1 MRPADDYCQS
11 EIVLYGTV
19 METSHTHRPNRRET
33 RRQDRHDAIVAV
45 ASRSFLEK
53 GYAGTSMSA
62 VAADVGGS
70 KATLWN
76 YFPSKEDLFS
86 AVIDRAASDFRTR
99 LSALLE
105 PGGDLETS
113 LRCFAAS
120 FLEKVTS
127 PQAIELHRLVVGEV
141 RRFPEVGRIF
151 FERAPRQ
158 MHALLAAFLQN
169 AMERGLLQRDDP
181 LLTAR
186 TLVGLCMTGC
196 HQQLLLCIIDE
207 ATPDMIAADAD
218 RAVMLF
224 LRAYRVTPA

>member
-1 MRPADDYCQS
+1 
-11 EIVLYGTV
+11 
-19 METSHTHRPNRRET
+19 METSHTQRPNRREA
-33 RRQDRHDAIVAV
+33 RRQGRHDAIVAV

-62 VAADVGGS
+62 VAAEVGGS

-86 AVIDRAASDFRTR
+86 AVIDRAASDFRAR

-113 LRCFAAS
+113 LRSFAAS

-127 PQAIELHRLVVGEV
+127 PQAIALHRLVVGEV
-141 RRFPEVGRIF
+141 LRFPEVGRIF
-151 FERAPRQ
+151 FERAPRKMQ
-158 MHALLAAFLQN
+158 ALLAAFLEN
-169 AMERGLLQRDDP
+169 AMDRGLLLRDDP
-181 LLTAR
+181 LLAAR

-196 HQQLLLCIIDE
+196 HQQLLLRIIEE
-207 ATPDMIAADAD
+207 ATPEMIVADAD
-218 RAVMLF
+218 RSVMLF
-224 LRAYRVTPA
+224 LRAYRVEQG